1 MGGGGQITEG
11 LVGRWRG
18 LGFVPSKLVF
28 EQVSDMTRFHFYRT
42 IVAIVRVLQP
52 GQGWEQ
58 MDPLGGCC
66 GKPSERQRGHSE
78 PWRWQEVVG
87 FSLYWKKKK
96 NQWSFLINWMWR
108 EQARGDIRMIH
119 SLLVTLLS
127 SIDVRMVKEQ
137 LDVTNH
143 VTDGV

>member
-42 IVAIVRVLQP
+42 IVAIVRVLEP

-78 PWRWQEVVG
+78 PQRWEEVVG

-96 NQWSFLINWMWR
+96 ESMEFF
-108 EQARGDIRMIH
+108 D
-119 SLLVTLLS
+119 
-127 SIDVRMVKEQ
+127 K
-137 LDVTNH
+137 LDVERASKRRHKNDTFLTCRAALKYRCTN
-143 VTDGV
+143 G